1 MVDDTKD
8 SARRAPYAP
17 CYNDPPT
24 FRATHMP
31 GTLFTEYFLTEG
43 ITTTERW
50 LASEAPLAGF
60 RAAAAEAYERVD
72 GYDRPNEA
80 TTEQELILPVLELL
94 GWADHL
100 PQQAASGGEDVPDN
114 LLFAGA
120 GAKGAAAGPLAGRY
134 RHAAAV
140 QESKRFDLPLDAS
153 GADPR
158 PRRPKG
164 NMLFEMPEDYG
175 EDDAESGNG
184 ARKPHFQILRYLSTA
199 EIESDGRLRWG
210 ILTNGRVW
218 RLYDAR
224 TRPRATAYFEAYL
237 DHALEPGN
245 EHDLRL
251 FYLLFHRDS
260 FTLADGATTTFLEDA
275 LAEGKRYE
283 EQVAQDLSTVVFDR
297 VFPGLVRALYDAS
310 GSELEDVRQAAL
322 VFLYRLLFILYA
334 EDRGLL
340 PVNDRTYE
348 SYGLRKRVRD
358 AIAERMLEDDVL
370 FSDTATNYYDHVMTL
385 CRLIDGGDPSI
396 RLPAYDGGLFSRDA
410 APILEKVRLPDSA
423 VAPLLYGLSHAGTP
437 EEPRF
442 VNYRDMSV
450 QQLGSIYERLLE
462 REPVL
467 EDGAIEV
474 RLNPYARKDS
484 GSFYTPQEL
493 VDLVIEKTL
502 GPLVDERRD
511 AFLAR
516 AAELKSD
523 RRPKD

>member
-1 MVDDTKD
+1 
-8 SARRAPYAP
+8 
-17 CYNDPPT
+17 
-24 FRATHMP
+24 MP
-31 GTLFTEYFLTEG
+31 
-43 ITTTERW
+43 W
-50 LASEAPLAGF
+50 S
-60 RAAAAEAYERVD
+60 
-72 GYDRPNEA
+72 
-80 TTEQELILPVLELL
+80 
-94 GWADHL
+94 
-100 PQQAASGGEDVPDN
+100 
-114 LLFAGA
+114 
-120 GAKGAAAGPLAGRY
+120 
-134 RHAAAV
+134 
-140 QESKRFDLPLDAS
+140 
-153 GADPR
+153 
-158 PRRPKG
+158 
-164 NMLFEMPEDYG
+164 
-175 EDDAESGNG
+175 
-184 ARKPHFQILRYLSTA
+184 
-199 EIESDGRLRWG
+199 
-210 ILTNGRVW
+210 
-218 RLYDAR
+218 
-224 TRPRATAYFEAYL
+224 
-237 DHALEPGN
+237 PGS

-260 FTLADGATTTFLEDA
+260 FTLADGATTTFLEEA

-310 GSELEDVRQAAL
+310 GSDLPDVRQASL

-348 SYGLRKRVRD
+348 SYGLRKPVRD

-396 RLPAYDGGLFSRDA
+396 RLPAYDGGLFSSDA
-410 APILEKVRLPDSA
+410 APILEQVRLPDSA

-467 EDGAIEV
+467 EDGAIDV

-502 GPLVDERRD
+502 GPLVDERRE
-511 AFLAR
+511 AFQAR

-523 RRPKD
+523 RRPKDQRLADLVKARPRRGRTRPQGAWTPRWAAATSWYPPSTSWPTTSSDLIEDPPGRWSGSTAATSRRWFERIETVRRSIRSNRGSGRVRDGQTPITDQEVIRRMVLKRCIYGVDKNPMTVELAKVSLWLHSFTVGAPLSFLDHHLRCGDSLVGMWTNEAAVRAGSGLAASSPAPPSQAQRPPCGACCRSRPCPTPRCRRCTSPPICSRS